1 MLAAEEEHLPLQQG
15 PVEFGADGCGERPGE
30 VEPADLGADERALR
44 DEGEPLVRP
53 VLGALGEAPQEAG
66 ALVDAVGGDAVVAQ
80 ERAGG
85 RGGGRFRGDAHRSV
99 SLCSE
104 PRTRARGMVGRYRS
118 RAGK

>member
-15 PVEFGADGCGERPGE
+15 PVEFGPVGLGQGPGE
-30 VEPADLGADERALR
+30 VEAADLGTDEGALR

-53 VLGALGEAPQEAG
+53 VLGALGQAPQQAG

-85 RGGGRFRGDAHRSV
+85 RRGGGRFRGDAHRSV
-99 SLCSE
+99 SLC
-104 PRTRARGMVGRYRS
+104 
-118 RAGK
+118 